1 MVLDVFVV
9 TELLSIVSEKVTEM
23 FELFETVSESAG
35 EVVETVG
42 EVVSVTIKVIP
53 SEADDETLPASSLNH
68 TYTVRV

>member
-68 TYTVRV
+68 TYTVRA

>member
-1 MVLDVFVV
+1 MVLEVFVV

-68 TYTVRV
+68 TYTVRA